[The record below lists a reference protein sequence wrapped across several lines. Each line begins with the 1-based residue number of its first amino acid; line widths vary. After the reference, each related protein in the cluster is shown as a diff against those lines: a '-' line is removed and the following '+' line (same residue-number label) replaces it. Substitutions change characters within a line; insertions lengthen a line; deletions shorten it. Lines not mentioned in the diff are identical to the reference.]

1 MTLKEFLKTL
11 LEMIVIVIGLAG
23 AAFVAL
29 VLPFNARSNVH
40 TAK

>member
-11 LEMIVIVIGLAG
+11 LEMIVIGLTG